1 MLPSIDLKLTDISAF
16 KSDSATLPQGVSDA
30 ESSTENFA
38 GLLHQP
44 LPAPEPGLLPEK
56 GRGLPDVGKLLP
68 PDGSR
73 PSLAAELIVQSP
85 DTGGVVNPLFSQAK
99 TPGVP
104 PLALNEISP
113 LQAATPTSG
122 LQNAAQ
128 LLIGTQPQIP
138 VEIQAATRTQ
148 GLDSTQSG
156 SDPRTLGQHQSPT
169 NAQTQTPVLTA
180 EPIAQQLRS
189 SATMAV
195 GDILQPKS
203 ATTDSTLPLNETQMR
218 RANGP
223 AGKTPRTALL
233 DNLATPSKLATTPD
247 LDNIRDVRTSISA
260 AFSSPFATVSDRLQ
274 GFSQAQS
281 FNVASLNPAQSATH
295 LGIGQ
300 FIPAPSAPAAPIT
313 PSSIDIPLQDPAWGE
328 ALGDRVLF
336 MSGQKIHQAEIKL
349 NPAEMGPITIRVSV
363 GDRAADV
370 SFTAQHLAARDAIEL
385 AMPRLRELFSENGL
399 TLGNTSVEEHSVG
412 QEESRSDAQEVVE
425 DNGLAADES
434 SLDDA
439 VAQQTPIRQ
448 AQGLVDTFV

>member
-16 KSDSATLPQGVSDA
+16 KSDSVTLPQGVSDA

-44 LPAPEPGLLPEK
+44 LPAPEPGLLPEM

-104 PLALNEISP
+104 PLALNETSP
-113 LQAATPTSG
+113 LQAATSTPG

-128 LLIGTQPQIP
+128 SLIGTQPQIP
-138 VEIQAATRTQ
+138 VETQAATRMQ
-148 GLDSTQSG
+148 GLDATQAG
-156 SDPRTLGQHQSPT
+156 SDPRTLGQHQNPT

-189 SATMAV
+189 SAT
-195 GDILQPKS
+195 
-203 ATTDSTLPLNETQMR
+203 TDSTLPLNETQIR

-233 DNLATPSKLATTPD
+233 DNLATPSKPATTPD